1 MDTEM
6 AILHNLDNLDKRV
19 KLLGQAIDLLEK
31 RLSNNEELIN
41 ITNIKI
47 DHTSE
52 LLVSTAEMTVSTRK
66 ALDDLVTT
74 LKS

>member
-1 MDTEM
+1 MDTEL

-19 KLLGQAIDLLEK
+19 KLLGQAIDILEK

-41 ITNIKI
+41 ITNVKI
-47 DHTSE
+47 DHTSD

-66 ALDDLVTT
+66 ALDDLVST